1 MRKKCESLPRANGCY
16 WPTPAGRLVIHSKAG
31 DDPIQPMIFCNMK
44 FANWEG
50 NMKANALFIVLG
62 FVLSAVLDLVF
73 EIDSLLLKSG
83 IIGAIAIA
91 VYAGLKVLERAKHQE
106 S

>member
-1 MRKKCESLPRANGCY
+1 
-16 WPTPAGRLVIHSKAG
+16 
-31 DDPIQPMIFCNMK
+31 
-44 FANWEG
+44 
-50 NMKANALFIVLG
+50 MKANALFIVLG